1 MATHP
6 LKTVYIFSSRLTM
19 WPEEE
24 ERPKEG
30 GCVAYAWFVW
40 EKGYMGLPVIKWI
53 TDKDDKK

>member
-1 MATHP
+1 
-6 LKTVYIFSSRLTM
+6 M